1 MSETTVLAGIDAVRQ
16 GGFVIVTDD
25 EGRENEGD
33 LIMAA
38 SMVTPARMAFL
49 VRYTS
54 GVVCVPMLEERLD
67 ELDLP
72 QMVRRNTDTM
82 RTAFTVSVDVMHGT
96 TTGISASDRT
106 ATVLALV
113 DEKTRAEDLSR
124 PGHVFPLRYTAGGV
138 LRRAGHTEAAV
149 DLAIAAGLYPAGV
162 IAELVSEDGGMMR
175 GEELSEFAATHGIPM
190 LTIADLIEYR
200 RRNEV
205 LVERLSSARIPTKHG
220 EFTAVGYRSL
230 VDGTEHLALVRGEV
244 DPDQPILIR
253 VHSEC
258 LTGDVLGSERCDCGP
273 QLDEALRRIGEE
285 GQGIVLYM
293 RGHEGRGI
301 GLMHKLSAYALQ
313 DQGRDTVEANI
324 ELGFPP
330 DTRDYGIG
338 AQILLDLG
346 VRSMRLLTNNPAKR
360 AGIEGYGLKIIDRV
374 PIRITP
380 NPQNEVYL
388 RTKVERMGHRMEDD
402 DA

>member
-1 MSETTVLAGIDAVRQ
+1 MSETTVLAGIEAIRQ

-38 SMVTPARMAFL
+38 SKVTPARMAFL

-82 RTAFTVSVDVMHGT
+82 RTAFTVSVDVLRGT
-96 TTGISASDRT
+96 TTGISAADRT
-106 ATVLALV
+106 ATVLALI
-113 DEKTRAEDLSR
+113 DEETRAEDLSR

-149 DLAIAAGLYPAGV
+149 DLAIAAGLFPAGV
-162 IAELVSEDGGMMR
+162 IAELVGEDGSMMR
-175 GEELSEFAATHGIPM
+175 GEELAEFSTTHDIPM

-205 LVERLSSARIPTKHG
+205 LVERLSSARIPTRHG

-244 DPDQPILIR
+244 DPDQPILVR

-258 LTGDVLGSERCDCGP
+258 LTGDVLGSQRCDCGP

-285 GQGIVLYM
+285 GQGVVLYM

-330 DTRDYGIG
+330 DQRDYGIG

-360 AGIEGYGLKIIDRV
+360 AGIEGYGLKIVDRV

-380 NPQNEVYL
+380 NPQNETYL
-388 RTKVERMGHRMEDD
+388 KTKVERMGHLMEAD